1 MYDRTDDTLL
11 HYEWD
16 PAKAKANR
24 AKHDVAFVDAI
35 AVLESEH
42 SVTAANDVVGEYRR
56 ASIGL
61 DALGRTLTV
70 HLDLA
75 RRARSDHLRS
85 TSHGKRAGSHEV
97 EAMKDEYDFSKGKR
111 GAIFPPGPG
120 KTKITIRIDDE
131 ILDWFRDAAD
141 AAGGGS
147 YQTMVNGALRDY
159 IRGVDIEAK
168 LRRVLREELRRT
180 PGDESASA

>member
-24 AKHDVAFVDAI
+24 AKHGVAFVDAI

-42 SVTAANDVVGEYRR
+42 SVTAANDVVGKYRR

-70 HLDLA
+70 IWTWRGERVRIISA
-75 RRARSDHLRS
+75 RRATASE
-85 TSHGKRAGSHEV
+85 RA
-97 EAMKDEYDFSKGKR
+97 AMKWKR
-111 GAIFPPGPG
+111 
-120 KTKITIRIDDE
+120 
-131 ILDWFRDAAD
+131 
-141 AAGGGS
+141 
-147 YQTMVNGALRDY
+147 
-159 IRGVDIEAK
+159 
-168 LRRVLREELRRT
+168 
-180 PGDESASA
+180 